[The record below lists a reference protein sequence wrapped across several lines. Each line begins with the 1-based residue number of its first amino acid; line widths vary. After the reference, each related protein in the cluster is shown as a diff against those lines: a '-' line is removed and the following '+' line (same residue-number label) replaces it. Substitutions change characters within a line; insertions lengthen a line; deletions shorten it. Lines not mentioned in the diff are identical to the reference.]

1 MIRDTSSRDD
11 VKRFSECSV
20 NKKELVGEAGQWKK
34 WLKVSGQLSMTVEQK
49 GQSGG
54 KRSGYV
60 GALRIKLAELRQQ
73 YSSMELES
81 SLLSVRRSSLNIES
95 PMDMASESS
104 E

>member
-1 MIRDTSSRDD
+1 MIYDN

-20 NKKELVGEAGQWKK
+20 NKKELVGEAGQWKR
-34 WLKVSGQLSMTVEQK
+34 WLKDSGQLSMTAEQK

-54 KRSGYV
+54 KRSECM
-60 GALRIKLAELRQQ
+60 GASRITLAELRQQ

-81 SLLSVRRSSLNIES
+81 LMLLVRRSSLNVDS
-95 PMDMASESS
+95 PMDMALESS

>member
-1 MIRDTSSRDD
+1 M
-11 VKRFSECSV
+11 
-20 NKKELVGEAGQWKK
+20 
-34 WLKVSGQLSMTVEQK
+34 
-49 GQSGG
+49 QSQSTLHKPAMGLGG

-60 GALRIKLAELRQQ
+60 GALRIKLAELRKQD
-73 YSSMELES
+73 SSMELES

>member
-1 MIRDTSSRDD
+1 MFCEQEGVSGRS
-11 VKRFSECSV
+11 
-20 NKKELVGEAGQWKK
+20 GQWKK
-34 WLKVSGQLSMTVEQK
+34 WLKISGQLSMTVEQK
-49 GQSGG
+49 RQSGG